1 MRAPATYSKQ
11 IIFITGTDTGVGKTV
26 LTTLLLHH
34 LRQTASSPLSGPETL
49 SAEAAFSAKK
59 ISRDGSDLSLSP
71 GERAGVRVSVNQIGS
86 VAQST
91 LKVRGVPSL
100 NPIHKA
106 LAIKPFCS
114 GSRADV
120 RLLQS
125 FQPGELTDDE
135 ANSFYFRD
143 PVAPLVALRKSRRKI
158 ALKEVLR
165 RIENVKNKCDCLLIE
180 GSGGLLVPLAETF
193 SVADLIA
200 QLNAQNTSFR
210 VIVVARNRLGTIN
223 HTILTV
229 RHLQIT
235 GIQNVTIA
243 LMSQQKRDF
252 SAASNQKILAEL
264 LHPIRVELVPFLG
277 PNASRPGALKNN
289 YKKVKKTLAQ
299 LLALDK
305 V

>member
-1 MRAPATYSKQ
+1 M
-11 IIFITGTDTGVGKTV
+11 
-26 LTTLLLHH
+26 
-34 LRQTASSPLSGPETL
+34 
-49 SAEAAFSAKK
+49 
-59 ISRDGSDLSLSP
+59 
-71 GERAGVRVSVNQIGS
+71 
-86 VAQST
+86 AQST

-135 ANSFYFRD
+135 TNPFYFRD

-165 RIENVKNKCDCLLIE
+165 RIENVKNNCDTLLIE

-193 SVADLIA
+193 TVADLVA

-229 RHLQIT
+229 RHLQIIV
-235 GIQNVTIA
+235 IQNVPIA
-243 LMSQQKRDF
+243 LMSQQKPHF
-252 SAASNQKILAEL
+252 SPPP
-264 LHPIRVELVPFLG
+264 H
-277 PNASRPGALKNN
+277 
-289 YKKVKKTLAQ
+289 
-299 LLALDK
+299 
-305 V
+305 